1 MQITH
6 IPLAQLSVAAINMRR
21 GRKVPDVSDILPS
34 IKARGVL
41 SPLFVRPAAGPF
53 ASIEGAGQDRAE
65 HAPDHFEILAGKRRY
80 FASLAAARELGEDR
94 SLPCIVLGPSDDAEA
109 LEISMIENLLREDP
123 DEVTQ
128 WESFTRLVRQGRSV
142 EDIAATFALT
152 EAKVRRI
159 LALGNLLPRIREAY
173 RSEAIDAAT
182 IRHLTLASKAQQQAW
197 LALFEDG
204 EAHAPRG
211 SQLKA
216 WLFGGA
222 AIATRV
228 ALFDLASYA
237 GQIVTDLFGE
247 EGYFADADAFWAA
260 QLAAVEARKAEYL
273 VAGWA
278 EVVIVPT
285 TAHFASW
292 EYERLPRRKG
302 GKVYIQLRRDGEVVF
317 HEGFVS
323 RREAEAAARGARGET
338 DSAKP
343 ARPEMTATLA
353 SYIDLHRHAA
363 VAAQLASTPT
373 LALRVMVAHAI
384 AGSPLWSVRPADT
397 ASRNEDIA
405 ASLAAAPA
413 NIALTEKRRAVQALL
428 GMEED
433 RTSLTQDRYGS
444 DLVPVL
450 HRLLALSDDEVLQV
464 LALVMA
470 ETLAVG
476 SEAVAYC
483 GEHCVIDM
491 ADHWQADA
499 AFFGLLRDREVM
511 LAILAETGGAAV
523 ASANAG
529 EKGATI
535 RGLIADHL
543 TGANER
549 TRCER
554 WVPRW
559 MAFPPA
565 AYTERGGVPMVAAS
579 RRARWMAEGNDAEPE
594 EGTASVGEAAP
605 QAAPADEA
613 MTPPEDNPE
622 GAALAA

>member
-1 MQITH
+1 MQIDH
-6 IPLAQLSVAAINMRR
+6 IPLGRLSVAAINMRR

-34 IKARGVL
+34 VRARGVL
-41 SPLFVRPAAGPF
+41 SPLFVRQAACPAR
-53 ASIEGAGQDRAE
+53 EGGQ
-65 HAPDHFEILAGKRRY
+65 PDHFEILAGKRRY
-80 FASLAAARELGEDR
+80 YASLAAARETGEDR
-94 SLPCIVLGPSDDAEA
+94 SLPCIVLGPQDDAEA

-128 WESFTRLVRQGRSV
+128 WESFTRLVKEGRST

-152 EAKVRRI
+152 ETKVKRI

-182 IRHLTLASKAQQQAW
+182 IRHLTLASKAQQTAW
-197 LALFEDG
+197 LALFDDG

-222 AIATRV
+222 AIATSV
-228 ALFDLASYA
+228 ALFDLETYA

-247 EGYFADADAFWAA
+247 EGYFAEADAFWAA

-273 VAGWA
+273 AQGWA
-278 EVVIVPT
+278 EVVVVPAS
-285 TAHFASW
+285 AHFASW

-302 GKVYIQLRRDGEVVF
+302 GKVFIQLRRDGEVVF
-317 HEGFVS
+317 HEGYVA
-323 RREAEAAARGARGET
+323 RAEAEAAARRARGEDAQT
-338 DSAKP
+338 KP

-353 SYIDLHRHAA
+353 SYVDLHRHAA
-363 VAAQLASTPT
+363 VAAQLATSPV

-397 ASRNEDIA
+397 ASRNADVA

-413 NIALTEKRRAVQALL
+413 SMALAEKRRAVLALL
-428 GMEED
+428 GMEAD
-433 RTSLTQDRYGS
+433 RASLTQDRYGS
-444 DLVPVL
+444 DLLPVL
-450 HRLLALSDDEVLQV
+450 HRLLALPDEEVLQV

-476 SEAVAYC
+476 SEAVEYC
-483 GEHCVIDM
+483 GEHLSIDM
-491 ADHWQADA
+491 AGHWQADA

-511 LAILAETGGAAV
+511 LALLAETGGAAV

-535 RGLIADHL
+535 KGLIADHL
-543 TGANER
+543 TGTNER
-549 TRCER
+549 TKRER

-565 AYTERGGVPMVAAS
+565 AYTGRGGVPMVAAA
-579 RRARWMAEGNDAEPE
+579 RRAGWMVRGN
-594 EGTASVGEAAP
+594 EAAP
-605 QAAPADEA
+605 EEDAASRGGAATPAGPAEQPVTA
-613 MTPPEDNPE
+613 PQDNPQ

>member
-6 IPLAQLSVAAINMRR
+6 IPLGQLSVAAINMRR
-21 GRKVPDVSDILPS
+21 GRKAPDVSDILPS
-34 IKARGVL
+34 IRARGVL
-41 SPLFVRPAAGPF
+41 SPLFVRANGK
-53 ASIEGAGQDRAE
+53 
-65 HAPDHFEILAGKRRY
+65 PDHFEILAGKRRY
-80 FASLAAARELGEDR
+80 FASLEAARELGEDR
-94 SLPCIVLGPSDDAEA
+94 SLPCIVLGPQDDAEA
-109 LEISMIENLLREDP
+109 LEISMIENLLRTDP

-128 WESFTRLVRQGRSV
+128 WESFTRLVREGRSI
-142 EDIAATFALT
+142 EDVAATFALT
-152 EAKVRRI
+152 ELKVKRI

-197 LALFEDG
+197 LALFEDA

-222 AIATRV
+222 TIATPV
-228 ALFDLASYA
+228 ALFDLETYA
-237 GQIVTDLFGE
+237 GAIVTDLFGE

-260 QLAAVEARKAEYL
+260 QLAAVEVRKAEYL
-273 VAGWA
+273 AAGWA
-278 EVVIVPT
+278 DVVIVPA

-292 EYERLPRRKG
+292 EYERLPKRKG
-302 GKVYIQLRRDGEVVF
+302 GKVFIQLRRDGEVVF

-323 RREAEAAARGARGET
+323 RAEAAAAARRARGE
-338 DSAKP
+338 DESAKP
-343 ARPEMTATLA
+343 ARAEMTAALA
-353 SYIDLHRHAA
+353 SYVDLHRHAA
-363 VAAQLASTPT
+363 VAAQLASTPM

-397 ASRNEDIA
+397 ASRNADVA
-405 ASLAAAPA
+405 DSLAAAPA
-413 NIALTEKRRAVQALL
+413 TIALTEKRRAVLALL

-433 RTSLTQDRYGS
+433 RARLTQDRYGC

-450 HRLLALSDDEVLQV
+450 HRLMALSDNDVLQV

-476 SEAVAYC
+476 SEVVAYC
-483 GEHCVIDM
+483 GEHCAIDM

-499 AFFGLLRDREVM
+499 AFLGLLRDREVM

-523 ASANAG
+523 ASANAS
-529 EKGATI
+529 EKGAVI
-535 RGLIADHL
+535 KGLIADHL

-565 AYTERGGVPMVAAS
+565 AYTERGGVPMVAAAQ
-579 RRARWMAEGNDAEPE
+579 RARWMVEDGAPTAQE
-594 EGTASVGEAAP
+594 ESNALPSAGTADDEVV
-605 QAAPADEA
+605 PAQEEEPDA
-613 MTPPEDNPE
+613 
-622 GAALAA
+622 AALAA

>member
-1 MQITH
+1 MQIDH
-6 IPLAQLSVAAINMRR
+6 IPLGQLSVAAINMRR
-21 GRKVPDVSDILPS
+21 GRKTPDVSDILPS
-34 IKARGVL
+34 VKARGVL
-41 SPLFVRPAAGPF
+41 SPLFVRANGK
-53 ASIEGAGQDRAE
+53 
-65 HAPDHFEILAGKRRY
+65 PDHFEILAGKRRY
-80 FASLAAARELGEDR
+80 FASLEAARELGEDR
-94 SLPCIVLGPSDDAEA
+94 SLPCIVLGPQDDAEA
-109 LEISMIENLLREDP
+109 LEISMIENLLREEP

-128 WESFTRLVRQGRSV
+128 WESFTRLVKEGRSI

-152 EAKVRRI
+152 ELKVKRI

-182 IRHLTLASKAQQQAW
+182 VRHLTLASKAQQTAW

-204 EAHAPRG
+204 ESYAPRG

-222 AIATRV
+222 SIATSV

-237 GQIVTDLFGE
+237 GEVVTDLFGE

-260 QLAAVEARKAEYL
+260 QMAAVEARKADYL
-273 VAGWA
+273 ADGWTD
-278 EVVIVPT
+278 VVIVPVT
-285 TAHFASW
+285 GHFASW
-292 EYERLPRRKG
+292 EYERAAKRKG

-323 RREAEAAARGARGET
+323 RREAEAAERRARGEDVST
-338 DSAKP
+338 KP
-343 ARPEMTATLA
+343 ARAELTATLA
-353 SYIDLHRHAA
+353 GYLDLHRHAA

-397 ASRNEDIA
+397 ASRNEAIA

-413 NIALTEKRRAVQALL
+413 NIALTEKRRAVLRLL
-428 GMEED
+428 GMDEE
-433 RTSLTQDRYGS
+433 RASLTQDRYGS

-450 HRLLALSDDEVLQV
+450 HCLLALSDAEVMQA
-464 LALVMA
+464 LAMVMA
-470 ETLAVG
+470 ETLAIG
-476 SEAVAYC
+476 SDAVEYC
-483 GEHCVIDM
+483 GAHCAISM
-491 ADHWQADA
+491 ADQWQADE

-523 ASANAG
+523 ASANAS

-535 RGLIADHL
+535 KGLIADHL
-543 TGANER
+543 TGANDR

-565 AYTERGGVPMVAAS
+565 AYTERGGVPMVAAA
-579 RRARWMAEGNDAEPE
+579 RRAKWMVGDEQAEPE
-594 EGTASVGEAAP
+594 EKTESQGGAET
-605 QAAPADEA
+605 QARQ
-613 MTPPEDNPE
+613 PPEEAVTVPE
-622 GAALAA
+622 EDPQGAALVA

>member
-1 MQITH
+1 MQISP
-6 IPLAQLSVAAINMRR
+6 IPLGQLSVATINMRR
-21 GRKVPDVSDILPS
+21 GRKAPDISDILPS
-34 IKARGVL
+34 IRARGVL
-41 SPLFVRPAAGPF
+41 SPLFVRPNGK
-53 ASIEGAGQDRAE
+53 
-65 HAPDHFEILAGKRRY
+65 PDHFEILAGKRRY
-80 FASLAAARELGEDR
+80 FASLEAARELDEDR

-109 LEISMIENLLREDP
+109 LEISMIENLLRADP

-128 WESFTRLVRQGRSV
+128 WESFTRLVKEGRSI
-142 EDIAATFALT
+142 EDIAGTFALT
-152 EAKVRRI
+152 EMKVKRI

-182 IRHLTLASKAQQQAW
+182 IRHLTLASNAQQRAW
-197 LALFEDG
+197 LALFEDV

-222 AIATRV
+222 SIATSV
-228 ALFDLASYA
+228 ALFDLADYA
-237 GQIVTDLFGE
+237 GAIVTDLFGE

-260 QLAAVEARKAEYL
+260 QMAAVEDRKAAL
-273 VAGWA
+273 LADGWA
-278 EVVIVPT
+278 DVVIVPVT
-285 TAHFASW
+285 GHFAAW
-292 EYERLPRRKG
+292 EYERADKRKG

-317 HEGFVS
+317 HEGFIS
-323 RREAEAAARGARGET
+323 RAEAAAAERRARGESE
-338 DSAKP
+338 DRKP

-353 SYIDLHRHAA
+353 SYVDLHRHAA
-363 VAAQLASTPT
+363 VAWQLARTPA

-397 ASRNEDIA
+397 ASRNEAIA
-405 ASLAAAPA
+405 ESLAAASA
-413 NIALTEKRRAVQALL
+413 TRALAGQRRAVL
-428 GMEED
+428 GMLGMDEG
-433 RTSLTQDRYGS
+433 RASLCQDRFGS

-450 HRLLALSDDEVLQV
+450 HRLLALPDAEVMQV

-470 ETLAVG
+470 ETLSPG
-476 SEAVAYC
+476 SEAVEYC
-483 GEHCVIDM
+483 GEHCGIAM
-491 ADHWQADA
+491 ADHWQADE
-499 AFFGLLRDREVM
+499 AFLGLLRDKEVM

-523 ASANAG
+523 ASANAS

-543 TGANER
+543 KGANDR
-549 TRCER
+549 TKCER

-579 RRARWMAEGNDAEPE
+579 RRARWMIGDEPLVE
-594 EGTASVGEAAP
+594 QDGSGTRASGET
-605 QAAPADEA
+605 ADEA
-613 MTPPEDNPE
+613 VVPASEKDPD

>member
-1 MQITH
+1 MQIDH

-21 GRKVPDVSDILPS
+21 GRKVPDISDILPS
-34 IKARGVL
+34 VKARGVL
-41 SPLFVRPAAGPF
+41 SPLFVRRAACPSRDG
-53 ASIEGAGQDRAE
+53 GT
-65 HAPDHFEILAGKRRY
+65 PDHFEILAGKRRY
-80 FASLAAARELGEDR
+80 FASLAAARELNEER
-94 SLPCIVLGPSDDAEA
+94 VLPCIVLGPQDDAEA

-128 WESFTRLVRQGRSV
+128 WESFTRLAREGRSI
-142 EDIAATFALT
+142 EDIAATFALS
-152 EAKVRRI
+152 EMKVRRI

-173 RSEAIDAAT
+173 RSEAIDPAT
-182 IRHLTLASKAQQQAW
+182 IRHLTLASKAQQAAW
-197 LALFEDG
+197 LALFEDA
-204 EAHAPRG
+204 EAHAPTG

-222 AIATRV
+222 SIATSV
-228 ALFDLASYA
+228 ALFDLEGYA
-237 GQIVTDLFGE
+237 GSIVTDLFGE

-260 QLAAVEARKAEYL
+260 QMAAVEARKAVYL
-273 VAGWA
+273 AEGWA
-278 EVVIVPT
+278 EVVIVPA

-292 EYERLPRRKG
+292 EYERMAKSKG

-317 HEGFVS
+317 HEGYAS
-323 RREAEAAARGARGET
+323 RAEAEAAARRARGEDAGT
-338 DSAKP
+338 KP

-353 SYIDLHRHAA
+353 SYVDLHRHAA
-363 VAAQLASTPT
+363 VAAAVADAPA

-397 ASRNEDIA
+397 ASRNESVA

-413 NIALTEKRRAVQALL
+413 TIALAEKRRAVSALL
-428 GMEED
+428 GMDEA
-433 RTSLTQDRYGS
+433 RSSLTQDRYGS

-450 HRLLALSDDEVLQV
+450 HRLLALPDAGVMAV

-470 ETLAVG
+470 ETLAIG
-476 SEAVAYC
+476 CEAVEYL
-483 GEHCVIDM
+483 GEHCAIDM
-491 ADHWQADA
+491 ADHWQADE
-499 AFFGLLRDREVM
+499 AFLGLLRDREVM
-511 LAILAETGGAAV
+511 LAVLAETGGAAV

-535 RGLIADHL
+535 KGLIADHL
-543 TGANER
+543 SGANDR
-549 TRCER
+549 TKCER

-579 RRARWMAEGNDAEPE
+579 GRAKWMVGGEPE
-594 EGTASVGEAAP
+594 ENAARIGVEAGDDDAAAQLPSTFGSEPDGT
-605 QAAPADEA
+605 
-613 MTPPEDNPE
+613 
-622 GAALAA
+622 ALAA

>member
-1 MQITH
+1 MQIDH
-6 IPLAQLSVAAINMRR
+6 IPLTQLSVAAINMRG

-41 SPLFVRPAAGPF
+41 SPLFVRPAACPAG
-53 ASIEGAGQDRAE
+53 EGG
-65 HAPDHFEILAGKRRY
+65 APGRFEILAGKRRY
-80 FASLAAARELGEDR
+80 FASLEAAHETGEDR
-94 SLPCIVLGPSDDAEA
+94 RLPCIVLGPADDAEA
-109 LEISMIENLLREDP
+109 LEISMIENLLREEP

-128 WESFTRLVRQGRSV
+128 WESFTRLVREGRSV

-152 EAKVRRI
+152 EMKVKRI

-182 IRHLTLASKAQQQAW
+182 IRHLTLASKTQQKAW
-197 LALFEDG
+197 LALFEDA

-222 AIATRV
+222 SIATSV
-228 ALFDLASYA
+228 ALFDLETYA
-237 GQIVTDLFGE
+237 GEIVTDLFGE

-260 QLAAVEARKAEYL
+260 QLAAVEARKAAYL
-273 VAGWA
+273 AESWA
-278 EVVIVPT
+278 DVVIVPT

-292 EYERLPRRKG
+292 EYERAGKRKG

-317 HEGFVS
+317 YEGYIS
-323 RREAEAAARGARGET
+323 RAEVAAAERRARGEAE
-338 DSAKP
+338 SAAP

-353 SYIDLHRHAA
+353 SYVDLHRQAA
-363 VAAQLASTPT
+363 VASQLASTPA

-397 ASRNEDIA
+397 ASRNEGIA

-413 NIALTEKRRAVQALL
+413 TIALAEKRRAVLALL
-428 GMEED
+428 SMEES
-433 RTSLTQDRYGS
+433 RASLTQDRYGC

-476 SEAVAYC
+476 NEVVDYC
-483 GEHCVIDM
+483 GEHLSIDM

-499 AFFGLLRDREVM
+499 AFLGLLRDREVM
-511 LAILAETGGAAV
+511 LAILAETGGTAV
-523 ASANAG
+523 ASANAS

-535 RGLIADHL
+535 RGLITDHL

-549 TRCER
+549 TKCER

-579 RRARWMAEGNDAEPE
+579 QRAKWMIGDEPE
-594 EGTASVGEAAP
+594 EGVARDCIDAVYGDAAWQESASASVSDP
-605 QAAPADEA
+605 
-613 MTPPEDNPE
+613 T

>member
-1 MQITH
+1 MQIDH
-6 IPLAQLSVAAINMRR
+6 IPLGQLSVAAINMRR

-34 IKARGVL
+34 IRARGVL
-41 SPLFVRPAAGPF
+41 SPLFVRRAACPAR
-53 ASIEGAGQDRAE
+53 EGGK
-65 HAPDHFEILAGKRRY
+65 PDHYEILAGKRRY
-80 FASLAAARELGEDR
+80 FASLEAARECSEER
-94 SLPCIVLGPSDDAEA
+94 ALPCIVLGPADDAEA

-128 WESFTRLVRQGRSV
+128 WESFTRLVKEGRSV

-152 EAKVRRI
+152 EVRVRRI

-216 WLFGGA
+216 WLFGGT
-222 AIATRV
+222 AIATSV
-228 ALFDLASYA
+228 ALFDLESYS

-247 EGYFADADAFWAA
+247 EGYFADVDAFWAA
-260 QLAAVEARKAEYL
+260 QMAAVEARKAEYL
-273 VAGWA
+273 AAGWA
-278 EVVIVPT
+278 DVVIVPV

-292 EYERLPRRKG
+292 EYERAGKRKG

-317 HEGFVS
+317 HEGYIS
-323 RREAEAAARGARGET
+323 RAEAAAAERRARGEDVDT
-338 DSAKP
+338 KP
-343 ARPEMTATLA
+343 ARPELTATLA
-353 SYIDLHRHAA
+353 SYVDLHRHAA
-363 VAAQLASTPT
+363 VAAQLAGAPA

-384 AGSPLWSVRPADT
+384 AGSPLWSVHPADT
-397 ASRNEDIA
+397 RSRNEGIA

-413 NIALTEKRRAVQALL
+413 NIALAGKRRAVLTLL

-433 RTSLTQDRYGS
+433 RASLTQDRYGS

-450 HRLLALSDDEVLQV
+450 HRLIALSDAEVMEV

-470 ETLAVG
+470 ETLAIG
-476 SEAVAYC
+476 SEAVAYL

-491 ADHWQADA
+491 ADHWQADE
-499 AFFGLLRDREVM
+499 AFLGLLRDREVM

-523 ASANAG
+523 ASANAS

-549 TRCER
+549 TKCER
-554 WVPRW
+554 WAPRW

-579 RRARWMAEGNDAEPE
+579 QRARWMIGDEPPTHKEGSDA
-594 EGTASVGEAAP
+594 SSSGET
-605 QAAPADEA
+605 ADEEVVTA
-613 MTPPEDNPE
+613 QEEEPG

>member
-1 MQITH
+1 MQIEH
-6 IPLAQLSVAAINMRR
+6 IPLARLSVAAINMRR
-21 GRKVPDVSDILPS
+21 GRKSPDISDILPS
-34 IKARGVL
+34 IRARGVL
-41 SPLFVRPAAGPF
+41 SPLFVRPAACPAG
-53 ASIEGAGQDRAE
+53 EGG
-65 HAPDHFEILAGKRRY
+65 APDRFEILAGKRRY
-80 FASLAAARELGEDR
+80 FASLEAARDLGEDR
-94 SLPCIVLGPSDDAEA
+94 ALPCIVLGPQDDAEA
-109 LEISMIENLLREDP
+109 LEISMIENLLREEP

-128 WESFTRLVRQGRSV
+128 WESFTRLVREGRSV
-142 EDIAATFALT
+142 ADIAATFALT
-152 EAKVRRI
+152 ELKVKRI

-182 IRHLTLASKAQQQAW
+182 IRHLTLASKAQQKAW
-197 LALFEDG
+197 LALFDDAD
-204 EAHAPRG
+204 AHAPRG

-222 AIATRV
+222 SIATGV
-228 ALFDLASYA
+228 ALFDLETYA
-237 GQIVTDLFGE
+237 GEIVTDLFGE

-260 QLAAVEARKAEYL
+260 QLAAVEARKAACLAE
-273 VAGWA
+273 GWA
-278 EVVIVPT
+278 DVVIVPT

-292 EYERLPRRKG
+292 EYERAGKRKG

-317 HEGFVS
+317 HEGYISKV
-323 RREAEAAARGARGET
+323 EAAAAERRARGEAE
-338 DSAKP
+338 SAAP

-353 SYIDLHRHAA
+353 SYVDLHRHAA
-363 VAAQLASTPT
+363 VALQLASTPA

-397 ASRNEDIA
+397 ASRNEGIA

-413 NIALTEKRRAVQALL
+413 NIALAETRREVLALL
-428 GMEED
+428 SMEEG
-433 RTSLTQDRYGS
+433 RASLTQDRYGS

-476 SEAVAYC
+476 SEVVEFC
-483 GEHCVIDM
+483 GEHLSIDM
-491 ADHWQADA
+491 ADHWQADEA
-499 AFFGLLRDREVM
+499 ILGLVRDREVM

-543 TGANER
+543 TGANDR
-549 TRCER
+549 AKCER

-559 MAFPPA
+559 MAFPPS

-579 RRARWMAEGNDAEPE
+579 RRARWMVEDEPE
-594 EGTASVGEAAP
+594 ESVARGCVEAADDEA
-605 QAAPADEA
+605 AAPDFPSASECEP
-613 MTPPEDNPE
+613 T
-622 GAALAA
+622 GAVLAA